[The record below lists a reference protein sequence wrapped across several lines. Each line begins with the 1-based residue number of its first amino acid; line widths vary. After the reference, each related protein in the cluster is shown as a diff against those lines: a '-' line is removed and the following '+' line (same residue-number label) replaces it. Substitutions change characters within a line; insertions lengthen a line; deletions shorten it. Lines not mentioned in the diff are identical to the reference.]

1 MKALSLT
8 ALIGVLSIAQ
18 AQAPPLWAIGAESRL
33 GFTTTLQGN
42 KVVGTFEDFNA
53 RILFDAGNLSD
64 SEFTVT
70 VIMASVSTRVTDR
83 DMELK
88 GPDLFD
94 VEQYPQAQFHAAQF
108 RHIDAEHFEAV
119 GDLTIRDQTHQITLP
134 FSFTASGTAA
144 TLTGEVTISRLD
156 YGVGQGEWAG
166 TEWIGEEVIVDF
178 SLSLSR

>member
-1 MKALSLT
+1 MRLFALT
-8 ALIGVLSIAQ
+8 ALLGVLSAAQ
-18 AQAPPLWAIGAESRL
+18 AQAPPLWVVEAESHL

-42 KVVGTFEDFNA
+42 KTGGTFEEFDA
-53 RILFDAGNLSD
+53 QILFDAGDLPD

-70 VIMASVSTRVTDR
+70 VIMASVGTGITDQ

-88 GPDLFD
+88 GPNLFD
-94 VEQYPQAQFHAAQF
+94 VEQYPEAQFHASEF
-108 RHIDAEHFEAV
+108 RHIDAERFEAV

-134 FSFTASGTAA
+134 FSFTPSGTAA

-166 TEWIGEEVIVDF
+166 TEWIAEEVIVDF